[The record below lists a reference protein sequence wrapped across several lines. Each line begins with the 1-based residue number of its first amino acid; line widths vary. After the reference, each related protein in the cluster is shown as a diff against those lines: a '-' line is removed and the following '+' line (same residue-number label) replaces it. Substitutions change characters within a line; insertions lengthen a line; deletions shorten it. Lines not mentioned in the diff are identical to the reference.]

1 MLPENIQ
8 LALELIGVDHAS
20 MTIDEAGDALRKYTQ
35 QAEQAGNSSSD
46 AAKKSTTSWTEFR
59 SMYSTVLD
67 VARVG
72 VQVWEETVGV
82 TVELANNVRQFRDVT
97 GQSAEESSRLVQV
110 LDDYKITVGQAEQAT
125 KKFAKDG
132 MEFNI
137 STLAKLSDEYLKL
150 NSNAERT
157 QFLYDKFGKSGTDF
171 AEIMLQGSDAIM
183 EANASISEN
192 LILTDKALQQTRE
205 YEKNVD
211 NLTDAILEQKVAIGN
226 QLIPVANTLLELYQR
241 TNDTIDSGEQT
252 YSRAAL
258 YVSALAIQKENLA
271 KSTIELDKGE
281 RDNILTT
288 QELTMSVE
296 EQQQAMEE
304 LSSRNKEFLSV
315 LGSIQNETDSYKKK
329 YEAINNDLKLSD
341 DERIAKLQ
349 ELADEHEL
357 ANRKIILG
365 LLERKLTQDGILDD
379 NELNW
384 LLEKGQAW
392 GIYSEEVVSATQA
405 AIDEVNRLSG
415 AVNGL
420 PTSKDIFINVTTNYS
435 AEAQAALSQQLAGEK
450 AYTPTRRKN
459 ADGGNYMIPMSWGNE
474 RFPIGSSDT
483 ASGGELISIT
493 PAGKSPNDEILT
505 AIQANRIDERKLAR
519 YIVSAMA
526 REG

>member
-1 MLPENIQ
+1 
-8 LALELIGVDHAS
+8 
-20 MTIDEAGDALRKYTQ
+20 
-35 QAEQAGNSSSD
+35 
-46 AAKKSTTSWTEFR
+46 
-59 SMYSTVLD
+59 
-67 VARVG
+67 
-72 VQVWEETVGV
+72 
-82 TVELANNVRQFRDVT
+82 
-97 GQSAEESSRLVQV
+97 
-110 LDDYKITVGQAEQAT
+110 
-125 KKFAKDG
+125 
-132 MEFNI
+132 
-137 STLAKLSDEYLKL
+137 
-150 NSNAERT
+150 
-157 QFLYDKFGKSGTDF
+157 
-171 AEIMLQGSDAIM
+171 
-183 EANASISEN
+183 
-192 LILTDKALQQTRE
+192 
-205 YEKNVD
+205 
-211 NLTDAILEQKVAIGN
+211 
-226 QLIPVANTLLELYQR
+226 
-241 TNDTIDSGEQT
+241 
-252 YSRAAL
+252 
-258 YVSALAIQKENLA
+258 
-271 KSTIELDKGE
+271 
-281 RDNILTT
+281 
-288 QELTMSVE
+288 
-296 EQQQAMEE
+296 MEE